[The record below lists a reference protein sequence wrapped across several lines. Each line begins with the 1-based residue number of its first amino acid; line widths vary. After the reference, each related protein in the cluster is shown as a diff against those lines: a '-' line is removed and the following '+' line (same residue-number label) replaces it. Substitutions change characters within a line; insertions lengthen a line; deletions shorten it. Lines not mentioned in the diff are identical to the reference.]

1 MGSNIIFCAFRTPKR
16 KKAKLFIYSPVWR
29 ANKTKKK
36 RWVNAFN
43 FFGSPITTC
52 PKSATV
58 AVRFF
63 LPVQFN
69 VFFWLATQIED

>member
-1 MGSNIIFCAFRTPKR
+1 VRSEHPKEKKLSFLSIPQRGEQTKR
-16 KKAKLFIYSPVWR
+16 KNTLGK
-29 ANKTKKK
+29 
-36 RWVNAFN
+36 NAFN
-43 FFGSPITTC
+43 FFGFPITTC